1 MSNEV
6 SVHMKFRLL
15 LFATALAGLQ
25 LSCAGPSSALA
36 ALQGMR
42 ASRYFDQQVQIDF
55 ARAVERGDEARMQ
68 DLLEQGADVNAVGR
82 AGMSPL
88 FWALAKRNKVGF
100 QFLLEHGADPN
111 TVARDENGSLI
122 LTEVA
127 AIAEDSDYLRLL
139 LEHGANPDQ
148 KTGSIGRTLIYDA
161 IMHGR
166 RENVRLLAEAGA
178 NLNNQD
184 GNGQTPMMTAAA
196 VDKFWIVRLLLDAGA
211 DPEIEDKW
219 GYRLDWNI
227 REYGDRTIPKQSDD
241 YEAYIDVVEELTMR
255 GLLDEGTPA
264 AAVKN

>member
-1 MSNEV
+1 
-6 SVHMKFRLL
+6 MK
-15 LFATALAGLQ
+15 
-25 LSCAGPSSALA
+25 
-36 ALQGMR
+36 
-42 ASRYFDQQVQIDF
+42 ASRYFDEQVQIDF

-68 DLLEQGADVNAVGR
+68 DLVERGADVNAVGR

-122 LTEVA
+122 LTMVA

-148 KTGSIGRTLIYDA
+148 ETGSIGKTLLYSA

-166 RENVRLLAEAGA
+166 RENVRLLVEAGA
-178 NLNNQD
+178 DLNNQD

-196 VDKFWIVRLLLDAGA
+196 VDKFWIVRFLLDAGA
-211 DPEIEDKW
+211 DPSVKNTSSNNVTWYIH
-219 GYRLDWNI
+219 
-227 REYGDRTIPKQSDD
+227 EYGDGGIPKQSDD
-241 YEAYIDVVEELTMR
+241 YEAYVDVVEELRRR
-255 GLLDEGTPA
+255 GLLDY
-264 AAVKN
+264 